1 VFFSLNFL
9 PERQFKSSTFVSDY
23 EELGKSQAVLLVY
36 LANAGCLRQMQ
47 SIRDR
52 DLLVPDIVMFQV
64 IHRVQ
69 GPFHRFCEG
78 LTTLGVLQKIR
89 SHPDSF
95 RPLFCYQP
103 CVMTADQMEN
113 LFSIRLSQEGS
124 NQRELLRKQLSHSGE
139 TFSWMLKVLALTT
152 GASVVPAI
160 GFSPT
165 PSKLPLHTSYQL
177 SGRRKNYLLKNVLT
191 KQKQMFPNDS
201 SHHFFFF
208 DFLI

>member
-1 VFFSLNFL
+1 SQKLIVS
-9 PERQFKSSTFVSDY
+9 ESTNI
-23 EELGKSQAVLLVY
+23 EELGKSQAVLLDY

-47 SIRDR
+47 SLRDR

-113 LFSIRLSQEGS
+113 LFSIRLSPEGS
-124 NQRELLRKQLSHSGE
+124 NKRAAEE
-139 TFSWMLKVLALTT
+139 TILAFTT

-165 PSKLPLHTSYQL
+165 PSVQFIRGLCILINPLHTNKMRKDIAEYYQESIHYLPL
-177 SGRRKNYLLKNVLT
+177 S
-191 KQKQMFPNDS
+191 
-201 SHHFFFF
+201 
-208 DFLI
+208 

>member
-1 VFFSLNFL
+1 CSEVKL
-9 PERQFKSSTFVSDY
+9 FKPSTNI
-23 EELGKSQAVLLVY
+23 EELEKSQAVLLDY
-36 LANAGCLRQMQ
+36 LPNAGCLRQMQ

-52 DLLVPDIVMFQV
+52 DLLVQDIVMLQV

-113 LFSIRLSQEGS
+113 LFSICLSPEGS
-124 NQRELLRKQLSHSGE
+124 DKRAAEETVVTFWRDYLLDAKEEGPSKLQ
-139 TFSWMLKVLALTT
+139 KILAFAT
-152 GASVVPAI
+152 GASIVPAI
-160 GFSPT
+160 GF
-165 PSKLPLHTSYQL
+165 
-177 SGRRKNYLLKNVLT
+177 LKSA
-191 KQKQMFPNDS
+191 K
-201 SHHFFFF
+201 
-208 DFLI
+208 